1 MRAGRS
7 ANATIAADGGDAH
20 PRNSNYM
27 SALAAF
33 QSRHPTFV
41 RAFTSVLAMLAVLKL
56 GSEMY
61 RLTLSTAPNGAIDLG
76 LRYEEV
82 QRWFAGEP
90 VYSAFRRLAYP
101 PQAFAVLYP
110 VIGWLSF
117 TTVRWLW
124 AATVIVM
131 LAWMSVVLVRAS
143 RASTAMER
151 GAIVLTWLSMNAV
164 GVAIGNG
171 QLIIHLLP
179 SLLGAL
185 VLLYRDPPD
194 WPTDLVVA
202 LLLQVALVKP
212 TVALPFACIALLV
225 RPRLRPMLLTVV
237 GYVLLTLIA
246 ARFQPEPL
254 GSLVRQWL
262 ALSGA
267 VQGGGYGDVQS
278 ALGALGW
285 HRAGSVVPAVILLAF
300 AALVSRWRRADIWV
314 LIGLA
319 ALVARLWTYHR
330 NYDDALIILPL
341 LSLFR
346 IAADET
352 MDEVVGRRA
361 LVLFGIGTV
370 AMLAPARLEWSPP
383 PLNWLYV
390 GGHAAVWLVLL
401 YFLGDVARRMS
412 APREAPLPASPVP
425 AQ

>member
-1 MRAGRS
+1 MRGERS
-7 ANATIAADGGDAH
+7 ATATIAADGADAY
-20 PRNSNYM
+20 PLTNKQM
-27 SALAAF
+27 SAFAAF

-41 RAFTSVLAMLAVLKL
+41 RAFMSVLAVLAVLKI
-56 GSEMY
+56 GSEMH

-76 LRYEEV
+76 RRYEEI
-82 QRWFAGEP
+82 QWWLAGEP
-90 VYSAFRRLAYP
+90 VYSLHRLTYP
-101 PQAFAVLYP
+101 PQAYAVLYP

-117 TTVRWLW
+117 AAVRWVW
-124 AATVIVM
+124 AATVVVM

-143 RASTAMER
+143 GAPTAVER
-151 GAIVLTWLSMNAV
+151 GAIVLAWLSMNAV

-179 SLLGAL
+179 SLLVAF
-185 VLLYRDPPD
+185 VLLHRDPPD
-194 WPTDLVVA
+194 WPTDLVIA

-212 TVALPFACIALLV
+212 TVALPFACVALLV

-254 GSLVRQWL
+254 GTLARQWL
-262 ALSGA
+262 AQSSTP
-267 VQGGGYGDVQS
+267 GGGYGDAQS

-285 HRAGSVVPAVILLAF
+285 QRAGSIAPLVILLAF

-314 LIGLA
+314 LLGMA

-330 NYDDALIILPL
+330 NYDDALIIVPL

-352 MDEVVGRRA
+352 MDEALGRRA

-370 AMLAPARLEWSPP
+370 AMLAPASLEWSRP

-390 GGHAAVWLVLL
+390 GGHAVVWLVLL
-401 YFLGDVARRMS
+401 LFLGDVARRMS
-412 APREAPLPASPVP
+412 APREAPLAMSPVP

>member
-33 QSRHPTFV
+33 QARHPTFV

-185 VLLYRDPPD
+185 VLLYRDSPD
-194 WPTDLVVA
+194 
-202 LLLQVALVKP
+202 
-212 TVALPFACIALLV
+212 
-225 RPRLRPMLLTVV
+225 
-237 GYVLLTLIA
+237 
-246 ARFQPEPL
+246 
-254 GSLVRQWL
+254 
-262 ALSGA
+262 
-267 VQGGGYGDVQS
+267 
-278 ALGALGW
+278 
-285 HRAGSVVPAVILLAF
+285 
-300 AALVSRWRRADIWV
+300 
-314 LIGLA
+314 
-319 ALVARLWTYHR
+319 
-330 NYDDALIILPL
+330 
-341 LSLFR
+341 
-346 IAADET
+346 
-352 MDEVVGRRA
+352 
-361 LVLFGIGTV
+361 
-370 AMLAPARLEWSPP
+370 
-383 PLNWLYV
+383 
-390 GGHAAVWLVLL
+390 
-401 YFLGDVARRMS
+401 
-412 APREAPLPASPVP
+412 
-425 AQ
+425 